1 MDIDKLKVLFKDI
14 KYQTDYMSGSWGDT
28 SMLSRMAREDD
39 ISPWAIEE
47 LIDKFCKE
55 NKINLDEKT
64 CVICNKLFTE
74 FGANPSPVK
83 ESGVCCNKCDN
94 EVVIPAR
101 MEGLNAKK

>member
-1 MDIDKLKVLFKDI
+1 MDIDKLKELFRDI
-14 KYQTDYMSGSWGDT
+14 KYQTDYMEGSWGDT
-28 SMLSRMAREDD
+28 SMLSRMALEVD
-39 ISPWAIEE
+39 ISPWSIEKA
-47 LIDKFCKE
+47 IDKFCRE

-101 MEGLNAKK
+101 MEGLNG

>member
-1 MDIDKLKVLFKDI
+1 MDIDKLKALLKDI

-28 SMLSRMAREDD
+28 SMLSRMAREDN
-39 ISPWAIEE
+39 ISPWSIEE
-47 LIDKFCKE
+47 QIDKFCKE

-64 CVICNKLFTE
+64 CVICKTLFTE

-83 ESGVCCNKCDN
+83 ETGVCCSKCDN

-101 MEGLNAKK
+101 LAGMNG

>member
-1 MDIDKLKVLFKDI
+1 MDIDKLKELLKDI
-14 KYQTDYMSGSWGDT
+14 KYQTAYMSESWGDNVK
-28 SMLSRMAREDD
+28 LARMAREDE
-39 ISPWAIEE
+39 ISPWSIEE
-47 LIDKFCKE
+47 VIDKFCKE

-83 ESGVCCNKCDN
+83 ESGVCCKKCDN

-101 MEGLNAKK
+101 MEGLNG

>member
-1 MDIDKLKVLFKDI
+1 MDIDKLKELFRDI
-14 KYQTDYMSGSWGDT
+14 KYQTDYMEGSWGDT
-28 SMLSRMAREDD
+28 SMLSRMALEDD
-39 ISPWAIEE
+39 ISPWSIEKA
-47 LIDKFCKE
+47 IDKFCRE

-101 MEGLNAKK
+101 REGLNG

>member
-1 MDIDKLKVLFKDI
+1 MDIDKLKELFRDI
-14 KYQTDYMSGSWGDT
+14 KYQTDYMEGSWGDT
-28 SMLSRMAREDD
+28 SMLSRMALEDD
-39 ISPWAIEE
+39 ISPWSIEKA
-47 LIDKFCKE
+47 IDKFCRE
-55 NKINLDEKT
+55 NKINLDEKI

-101 MEGLNAKK
+101 MEGLNG

>member
-1 MDIDKLKVLFKDI
+1 
-14 KYQTDYMSGSWGDT
+14 
-28 SMLSRMAREDD
+28 
-39 ISPWAIEE
+39 

-55 NKINLDEKT
+55 NNINLDEKT

-101 MEGLNAKK
+101 MEGLNAKR

>member
-1 MDIDKLKVLFKDI
+1 MDIDKLKTLLKDI
-14 KYQTDYMSGSWGDT
+14 KYQTDYISASWGDNV
-28 SMLSRMAREDD
+28 MLSRMAREDD

-47 LIDKFCKE
+47 AIDKFCKE
-55 NKINLDEKT
+55 NNIKLDEKT

-83 ESGVCCNKCDN
+83 ESGVCCKKCDN

-101 MEGLNAKK
+101 MEGLNAEK

>member
-1 MDIDKLKVLFKDI
+1 MDIDKLKELFRYI
-14 KYQTDYMSGSWGDT
+14 KNKTDYMEGSWGDT
-28 SMLSRMAREDD
+28 SMLSRMALEDD
-39 ISPWAIEE
+39 IIHWSIEKV
-47 LIDKFCKE
+47 IDKFCQE

-101 MEGLNAKK
+101 MEGLNG

>member
-1 MDIDKLKVLFKDI
+1 MDINKLKTLLKDI
-14 KYQTDYMSGSWGDT
+14 KYQTDYISGSWGDNV
-28 SMLSRMAREDD
+28 MLSRMAREDD
-39 ISPWAIEE
+39 ISPWSIEE
-47 LIDKFCKE
+47 AIDKFCKE

-83 ESGVCCNKCDN
+83 ESGECCKKCDN

-101 MEGLNAKK
+101 MKGLNV